1 MLERRVHLLGEGT
14 ERQHEIAI
22 HRGQSRGD
30 ASRHCRRLT
39 GPGSRP
45 QRRAARETGSFR
57 PISSHALHHDLFN
70 RGPRHDTKIFVDIR
84 TSS

>member
-1 MLERRVHLLGEGT
+1 MQYEITLPADHDMRIIRERVAANGHRMDDVPGLGLN
-14 ERQHEIAI
+14 
-22 HRGQSRGD
+22 D
-30 ASRHCRRLT
+30 V
-39 GPGSRP
+39 RP
-45 QRRAARETGSFR
+45 ATGSFR